1 MREHVTL
8 TIAFYHSR
16 LDGTFSG
23 GARPLAARAQQS
35 AMPVVGLLDSVGD
48 TNTLPTFRN
57 GLNELGFAVGRN
69 VVMDVRST
77 EQYDRLPALAA
88 DLILGSPAVLVALD
102 GPSARV
108 IKAATT
114 TIPIVFSIGGDP
126 VELGFVTNIGR
137 PGGNISGVTFF
148 TAQLLQKQVGL
159 MHELL
164 PKARAFGVLVNPQ
177 NPRAVADLASM
188 RAAASTFGIEI
199 HAANVLAKRDF
210 EEALVALQSKRIDAL
225 VILGDPLTM
234 RERASLADLTSHY
247 AIPSMMYT
255 RQFPEI
261 GGLISYG
268 ASIVDATRQA
278 GRYVG
283 RILKGEKP
291 GDLPV
296 LQPTKIELVINL
308 KTPKALGLE
317 IPPNLLALADEV
329 IE

>member
-1 MREHVTL
+1 MRRRAFITL
-8 TIAFYHSR
+8 
-16 LDGTFSG
+16 LG
-23 GARPLAARAQQS
+23 GAAAWPLAVRAQQPP
-35 AMPVVGLLDSVGD
+35 MPVVGLLDSVGD
-48 TNTLPTFRN
+48 TDILPTFRK
-57 GLNELGFAVGRN
+57 GLSELGFTVGHN
-69 VVMDVRST
+69 LVLDVRST
-77 EQYDRLPALAA
+77 DQYDRLPALAA
-88 DLILGSPAVLVALD
+88 DLVLGRPAVLVALD

-108 IKAATT
+108 VKAATT

-126 VELGFVTNIGR
+126 VELGFVTNIAR
-137 PGGNISGVTFF
+137 PGGNITGTTFF

-177 NPRAVADLASM
+177 NPRAIADLAST
-188 RAAASTFGIEI
+188 RAAAGTFGIEI
-199 HAANVLAKRDF
+199 HAANVVAKSDF
-210 EEALVALQSKRIDAL
+210 EGALAALQSKHTDAL

-234 RERASLADLTSHY
+234 RERASLADLTSRY
-247 AIPSMMYT
+247 AVPTMMYT

-268 ASIVDATRQA
+268 ASIVDANRQA
-278 GRYVG
+278 GHYVG

-308 KTPKALGLE
+308 KTARALSLE

-329 IE
+329 FE